1 MPNTDFEATDKV
13 EEVETDVTATP
24 EGDGE
29 YPEGVPLG
37 KLPEGALEVPQGNNP
52 DLREDLRPRG

>member
-13 EEVETDVTATP
+13 EDVKTEVTATP

-29 YPEGVPLG
+29 YPDGAPLG
-37 KLPEGALEVPQGNNP
+37 RLPDAALEVPRGNDP
-52 DLREDLRPRG
+52 DLREDLRPKG